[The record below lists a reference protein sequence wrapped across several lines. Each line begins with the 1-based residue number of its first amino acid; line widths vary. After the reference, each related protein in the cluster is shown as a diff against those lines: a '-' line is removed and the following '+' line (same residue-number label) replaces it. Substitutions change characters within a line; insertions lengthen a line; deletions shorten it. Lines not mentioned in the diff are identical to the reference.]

1 MDSLAAVLG
10 GFLGVSSVT
19 TYIESAAGVGEG
31 GRTGL
36 TSVVVAIMF
45 FLFILFT
52 PVIGVVPPQATAPAL
67 IIVGFLMMTV
77 IRDIPFDRFDEGLP
91 AFLTL
96 LGMPL
101 TFSISEGIG
110 FGFISYTLIKLFTG
124 QAKDVHPLMYVAS
137 LLFVVDFIL

>member
-1 MDSLAAVLG
+1 M
-10 GFLGVSSVT
+10 SSVT